1 MVRFILLVCLAI
13 YAQANFLRVPHLPIH
28 LPVAHRAPYG
38 QQLYVPP
45 PAPRGPYGLPPP
57 TSPLPVHPFRAGY
70 QDNGGYC
77 RQSPQHTMCL
87 FPGPAPF
94 CRPVSRGLSPNTLN
108 AVLDRHNQLRA
119 QVAQGN
125 QPGQPPAANMNQLV
139 WNTELADIAQR
150 WADQCNF
157 GHDDNRNKLDG
168 TQVGQNVAFSG
179 NSRQQNEDEL
189 TNVAIGQVDN
199 WFNEVSMFNPNSI
212 SNYMFD
218 FSTGHY
224 SQMVWADTT
233 ELGCGSV
240 YYQEGGFW
248 RYYLVCNYAVAGNF
262 QGMAVYQIGEA
273 CSGCGGRGCQN
284 GLCL

>member
-1 MVRFILLVCLAI
+1 M
-13 YAQANFLRVPHLPIH
+13 YLP
-28 LPVAHRAPYG
+28 
-38 QQLYVPP
+38 
-45 PAPRGPYGLPPP
+45 LPPVVHMDSLP
-57 TSPLPVHPFRAGY
+57 RPLLCRCILSGLGTRTMVLTAG
-70 QDNGGYC
+70 
-77 RQSPQHTMCL
+77 RVL
-87 FPGPAPF
+87 
-94 CRPVSRGLSPNTLN
+94 NTPC
-108 AVLDRHNQLRA
+108 ACF

>member
-38 QQLYVPP
+38 QHLYVPP

-57 TSPLPVHPFRAGY
+57 TSPLPVLPFRAGY
-70 QDNGGYC
+70 QANGAYC

-94 CRPVSRGLSPNTLN
+94 CRPVSRGLSPNTRN

-189 TNVAIGQVDN
+189 TNVAIGQVQPDG
-199 WFNEVSMFNPNSI
+199 V
-212 SNYMFD
+212 
-218 FSTGHY
+218 GRHH
-224 SQMVWADTT
+224 
-233 ELGCGSV
+233 
-240 YYQEGGFW
+240 
-248 RYYLVCNYAVAGNF
+248 RAGLR
-262 QGMAVYQIGEA
+262 QRLL
-273 CSGCGGRGCQN
+273 SGGRILEILL
-284 GLCL
+284 GLQLCSR